1 MSKKV
6 QSVFLVLV
14 MLSAIALMIF
24 FGQRYRVDRQQLS
37 ELTADLKESTARW
50 NAINDQK
57 VELQKELKAVKEE
70 LREAEL
76 TLEES
81 EEKTAEIT
89 QDIQTLESEIQ
100 QLKQKLK

>member
-100 QLKQKLK
+100 QLKQKL

>member
-89 QDIQTLESEIQ
+89 QDIQILESEIQ